1 MPTTISGSAS
11 AEFHTALPVAEGGT
25 GATASTGSGN
35 VVLSASPTL
44 TGTLGAA
51 LITST
56 TASGENK
63 LTVKAD
69 AASQQ
74 ASLSLQVQSGT
85 PGQTVMYMGKVGAT
99 TNGQVGYNP
108 TNDKMTFFTNNS
120 EKMAIDSSGTVT
132 LGTPLPAS
140 SGGTGNTS
148 GGGKVLQVVSTSVTT
163 LMSTTS
169 TAWQTAMTLAITP
182 TATSSRILIFMN
194 AVVGAGGASAT
205 GQSVWRGGTQ
215 ILGGAVVSGA
225 TSSSGPSAYGGS
237 GDSNNN
243 EQIAIQG
250 IDSPSTTSSTT
261 YYFKYRSPQ
270 GVIVRI
276 NDLGSAVRNQTY
288 SQTAQSSI
296 TLMEI
301 GA

>member
-1 MPTTISGSAS
+1 MPTTISGSGS
-11 AEFHTALPVAEGGT
+11 ADFHTALPVAEGGT

-44 TGTLGAA
+44 TGTIGAA
-51 LITST
+51 
-56 TASGENK
+56 A
-63 LTVKAD
+63 LT
-69 AASQQ
+69 
-74 ASLSLQVQSGT
+74 LT
-85 PGQTVMYMGKVGAT
+85 
-99 TNGQVGYNP
+99 
-108 TNDKMTFFTNNS
+108 
-120 EKMAIDSSGTVT
+120 
-132 LGTPLPAS
+132 TPLPAA